1 MLYIMLYILC
11 QLVFVRERGAINL
24 MLIWVQFIFY
34 NKHFGLI
41 SKNFLSLGEC
51 HEATSGTSLTT
62 CPFAAML
69 HIYYHCYSR
78 SQIWPI
84 LSATLCVVTLLFCY
98 IVCLMSIYSLPKTL
112 YSLGQSLTSK
122 Y

>member
-1 MLYIMLYILC
+1 MLYVMLYILC
-11 QLVFVRERGAINL
+11 HLAFVRERGAINL

-51 HEATSGTSLTT
+51 HEATFGTSLTT

-84 LSATLCVVTLLFCY
+84 LSATLCVVGHSVVLLHRLLDVYLF
-98 IVCLMSIYSLPKTL
+98 SS
-112 YSLGQSLTSK
+112 
-122 Y
+122 